1 MNFSLKCLMGACLL
15 ESMCNSKS
23 KFGPKQSS
31 ILQKRKKEEILVYDC
46 RPFKVIKILLQE
58 IPSKKAKSFVGFL
71 DEAGAQFLH
80 SLEKV
85 KTCLWHQNTV
95 AFYLQ
100 MHPIFCNGSNDS
112 VM

>member
-1 MNFSLKCLMGACLL
+1 MIVVLSKSLKFFYR
-15 ESMCNSKS
+15 
-23 KFGPKQSS
+23 KF
-31 ILQKRKKEEILVYDC
+31 RK
-46 RPFKVIKILLQE
+46 
-58 IPSKKAKSFVGFL
+58 KKAKSFVGFL

-100 MHPIFCNGSNDS
+100 MRPIFCNGSNDS